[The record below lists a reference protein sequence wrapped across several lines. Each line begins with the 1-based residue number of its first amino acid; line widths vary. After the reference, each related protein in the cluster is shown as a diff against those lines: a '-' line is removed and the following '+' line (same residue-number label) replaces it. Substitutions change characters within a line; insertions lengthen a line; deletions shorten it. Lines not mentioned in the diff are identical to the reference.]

1 MEKKSNSYNGWGIFG
16 IIWFV
21 IQTYRFGKR
30 GITEGDWVSFIL
42 LYGLLVIFIII
53 YLIKEK
59 YKKKNNTN

>member
-1 MEKKSNSYNGWGIFG
+1 MDKKSKINGWGIFG

-30 GITEGDWVSFIL
+30 GITEGDWGNFLI
-42 LYGLLVIFIII
+42 LYGGLLIIII
-53 YLIKEK
+53 YFIYEK